1 MPTGGP
7 ISDSAENRLRARED
21 FLKLMSHE
29 IRTPLNGVLGM
40 LGLLSRTALDSEQ
53 QAYVRNARDCGDHLL
68 TLVNALLDYAKI
80 EAGKLELEDGPVDLE
95 ALLQGVCELLSPR
108 AHEKNI
114 ELIQAL
120 GTGPARILGDEGRL
134 RQILFNLA
142 GNAVKFT
149 DTGGVAILAE
159 TDGDRIRFSLR
170 DTGPGIAEDARERI
184 FEEFGHADAADASR
198 HGGAG
203 LGLAVVRRLV
213 EAMDGELGLDSVP
226 GDGSTFWFSLPLR
239 PAPAET
245 GAPPALDNTPVQI
258 LCPNRVLRD
267 GAARQILA
275 SGGQVR
281 DHADPTPQDPAP
293 QTVLLADR
301 SAFDGPTPR
310 PEGYGGALILLRPED
325 RDEIPGWRA
334 AGWDGYLIKP
344 LRRSSLV
351 ARIRACL
358 TVLPVPDPTL
368 RSAAPISVLDDDDR
382 IATATAPG
390 ARVLLVEDNPVNALL
405 VQSLLKREGCQCER
419 VSSGQE
425 ALDSLAES
433 RFDLVLMDVRMPVMD
448 GQTATRL
455 LRARGDMTPVVA
467 LTANAYEE
475 DRRACLSAG
484 MNDFLTKPLEPA
496 LLRAALARWT
506 LRPDAVKMAPD

>member
-1 MPTGGP
+1 MSTGGP
-7 ISDSAENRLRARED
+7 VSDTAESRLRARED

-29 IRTPLNGVLGM
+29 IRTPLNGVMGM

-120 GTGPARILGDEGRL
+120 GPGPARILGDEGRL

-149 DTGGVAILAE
+149 QTGGVAILAE
-159 TDGDRIRFSLR
+159 TDGARVHFSVR
-170 DTGPGIAEDARERI
+170 DTGPGIPEEARERI

-213 EAMDGELGLDSVP
+213 EAMDGELGLDSTP
-226 GDGSTFWFSLPLR
+226 GAGSTFWFSLPLR
-239 PAPAET
+239 PIETENAKAPGLLA
-245 GAPPALDNTPVQI
+245 TPVRI
-258 LCPNRVLRD
+258 HSPNPVLRD
-267 GAARQILA
+267 GAARQIQT
-275 SGGQVR
+275 SGGLVR
-281 DHADPTPQDPAP
+281 GEQDPAHP
-293 QTVLLADR
+293 EAVLLADR
-301 SAFDGPTPR
+301 SAFEGPTPR

-358 TVLPVPDPTL
+358 APV
-368 RSAAPISVLDDDDR
+368 
-382 IATATAPG
+382 
-390 ARVLLVEDNPVNALL
+390 
-405 VQSLLKREGCQCER
+405 
-419 VSSGQE
+419 
-425 ALDSLAES
+425 
-433 RFDLVLMDVRMPVMD
+433 
-448 GQTATRL
+448 
-455 LRARGDMTPVVA
+455 
-467 LTANAYEE
+467 
-475 DRRACLSAG
+475 
-484 MNDFLTKPLEPA
+484 
-496 LLRAALARWT
+496 
-506 LRPDAVKMAPD
+506 